1 MEKMAGK
8 QKSKRNIKKEVTRLF
23 ERSFD
28 MDKLNYKKRSLS
40 TKPKSLLIG
49 IGAATV
55 LYAIG
60 FALAYAA
67 MQNNILPLE
76 EFAKLSW
83 IILIPVTIVGVTAWQ
98 ISKNR
103 MEYPIRQEIL
113 KYIADLEKEGGL
125 LWKFSPLM
133 DVIGIEDTNTKK
145 ALAKSNEGKFEE
157 LAVEDYTEAVYK
169 LNQVLINTDNRQFST
184 VIAEAI
190 LDNFGKLDLEKRAG

>member
-1 MEKMAGK
+1 MAGK
-8 QKSKRNIKKEVTRLF
+8 QKSKRNIKKEVRRLF

-28 MDKLNYKKRSLS
+28 MDQLNYKKLSLP

-49 IGAATV
+49 LGSASA
-55 LYAIG
+55 LYAAG
-60 FALAYAA
+60 FALAYIA
-67 MQNNILPLE
+67 MEKNILPLE

-103 MEYPIRQEIL
+103 MEYPIRQKIL
-113 KYIADLEKEGGL
+113 TYMAALEKDGGL

-133 DVIGIEDTNTKK
+133 DVIGIEDTDTKK
-145 ALAKSNEGKFEE
+145 ALTKSREGKVDE
-157 LAVEDYTEAVYK
+157 LAVEDYTEAVEK
-169 LNQVLINTDNRQFST
+169 LNQVLLNTDNRYFSN

-190 LDNFGKLDLEKRAG
+190 LENFDKS